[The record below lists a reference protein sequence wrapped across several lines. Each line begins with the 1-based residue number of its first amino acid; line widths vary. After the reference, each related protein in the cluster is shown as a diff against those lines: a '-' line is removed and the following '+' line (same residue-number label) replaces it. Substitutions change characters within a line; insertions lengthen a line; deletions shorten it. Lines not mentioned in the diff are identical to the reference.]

1 MALGYILIGV
11 MCGVALCCCSGCSVV
26 RRYIVAGRVWS
37 PSSVTQG
44 WWRHLLEHCTGI
56 TWMN

>member
-26 RRYIVAGRVWS
+26 RRYIVAGRV
-37 PSSVTQG
+37 
-44 WWRHLLEHCTGI
+44 
-56 TWMN
+56 